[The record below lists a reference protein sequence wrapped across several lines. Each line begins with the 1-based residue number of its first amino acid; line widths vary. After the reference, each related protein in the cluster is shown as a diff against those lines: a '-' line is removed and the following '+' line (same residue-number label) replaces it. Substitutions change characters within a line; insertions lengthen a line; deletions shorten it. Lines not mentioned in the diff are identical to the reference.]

1 MKKIF
6 LLGAILLFLTG
17 CTTINKS
24 SIDGLIGTILN
35 SRIKTVNVSR
45 YGYRYYL
52 PKGLSIKTSNSF
64 NEVFV
69 SKKNKYYLYV
79 DVVSYN
85 NKTNFTYEVNRKAK
99 FSKAI
104 DYQGKKGYIEI
115 NNYKNDKY
123 LIEIM
128 YNYAKI
134 EVVGYEKDFKEIVT
148 YAMDVISS
156 ITYNDNVI
164 KNYLSNNILESS
176 EEQFDIFEIVG
187 SDNYLQFR
195 DDVDEEDTEHDPD
208 YIK

>member
-1 MKKIF
+1 
-6 LLGAILLFLTG
+6 
-17 CTTINKS
+17 
-24 SIDGLIGTILN
+24 
-35 SRIKTVNVSR
+35 
-45 YGYRYYL
+45 
-52 PKGLSIKTSNSF
+52 
-64 NEVFV
+64 
-69 SKKNKYYLYV
+69 
-79 DVVSYN
+79 
-85 NKTNFTYEVNRKAK
+85 
-99 FSKAI
+99 
-104 DYQGKKGYIEI
+104 
-115 NNYKNDKY
+115 
-123 LIEIM
+123 M